1 MFFAAIITLLYPF
14 NPLPSHEGRHNPSS
28 RNFGFRNFQST
39 SLSRGKT
46 LLQLHS
52 CTSGK
57 LSIHFPLTREDVKVD
72 RRKGAVISFNPLPS
86 HEGRQQKALIF
97 FSKVAHFSDITN
109 NNISSNKIAP
119 YLQHF
124 LRYKKLIFSGANL
137 PGNLCSL
144 MVRTIFP
151 YKISYSLFKT
161 ITVPSHQIR
170 VLLQYALP
178 YFYIGLPDNK
188 NAGCPFLCQ

>member
-1 MFFAAIITLLYPF
+1 MLPLHPPF
-14 NPLPSHEGRHNPSS
+14 
-28 RNFGFRNFQST
+28 FQST

-46 LLQLHS
+46 LFARCLTHS
-52 CTSGK
+52 DH
-57 LSIHFPLTREDVKVD
+57 LSIHFPLTREDQHARAIWQAHKIFQSTSLSRGKTRAGGK
-72 RRKGAVISFNPLPS
+72 RRGGGNPFNPLPS
-86 HEGRQQKALIF
+86 HEGRPQKTLIF
-97 FSKVAHFSDITN
+97 FSKAAHFSDITN

-144 MVRTIFP
+144 MVRTILP
-151 YKISYSLFKT
+151 YKISHSLFKT

-170 VLLQYALP
+170 ALLQYALP

>member
-1 MFFAAIITLLYPF
+1 MAL
-14 NPLPSHEGRHNPSS
+14 RS
-28 RNFGFRNFQST
+28 RVEIMSFQST

-46 LLQLHS
+46 ELAGLDGQRED
-52 CTSGK
+52 
-57 LSIHFPLTREDVKVD
+57 LSIHFPLTREDLFGAS
-72 RRKGAVISFNPLPS
+72 RRIGTISFNPLPS

-97 FSKVAHFSDITN
+97 FSKAAHFSDITN

-144 MVRTIFP
+144 MVRTILP

-161 ITVPSHQIR
+161 ITVPSHQIQA
-170 VLLQYALP
+170 LLQYALP
-178 YFYIGLPDNK
+178 YFYIGLPNNK
-188 NAGCPFLCQ
+188 NVDCPFLCL

>member
-1 MFFAAIITLLYPF
+1 MAGRCETAALRPF
-14 NPLPSHEGRHNPSS
+14 NPLPSHEGRRHM
-28 RNFGFRNFQST
+28 
-39 SLSRGKT
+39 
-46 LLQLHS
+46 
-52 CTSGK
+52 
-57 LSIHFPLTREDVKVD
+57 
-72 RRKGAVISFNPLPS
+72 KGYIFWILMSFNPLPS

-97 FSKVAHFSDITN
+97 FSKAAHFSDITN

-170 VLLQYALP
+170 ALLRYALP
-178 YFYIGLPDNK
+178 YFYIGLPNNK
-188 NAGCPFLCQ
+188 NADCPFLCL

>member
-1 MFFAAIITLLYPF
+1 MEHQDGLEQY
-14 NPLPSHEGRHNPSS
+14 
-28 RNFGFRNFQST
+28 
-39 SLSRGKT
+39 
-46 LLQLHS
+46 
-52 CTSGK
+52 
-57 LSIHFPLTREDVKVD
+57 LSIHFPLTREDRIDKISVWEST
-72 RRKGAVISFNPLPS
+72 SFNPLPS

-97 FSKVAHFSDITN
+97 FSKAAHFSDITN

-170 VLLQYALP
+170 ALLRYALP
-178 YFYIGLPDNK
+178 YFYIGLPNNK
-188 NAGCPFLCQ
+188 NADCPFLCL